1 MKRILVFA
9 VIGGAIGVVAGYYIF
24 GTVGG
29 TRISIEALLSFGSGG
44 GLGGAIR
51 RAAGDVAGLP
61 EIRRNILLTGAVAAG
76 VAAFTAVLSGGGGRR
91 RRR

>member
-1 MKRILVFA
+1 MKRIVIFA
-9 VIGGAIGVVAGYYIF
+9 VIGGAIGIVAGYYIF
-24 GTVGG
+24 GTVAGARVG
-29 TRISIEALLSFGSGG
+29 IDALLSFGSGG

-51 RAAGDVAGLP
+51 RAAGEVVGLP

-76 VAAFTAVLSGGGGRR
+76 VAAFTAVLSGGGRR